1 MDVVRK
7 MLHGWRMANA
17 IDRVLMKRLLAAL
30 SVAALAC
37 ASQVA
42 GAAKSDQAQIVSLE
56 HRWLS
61 AIRSGDRPAL
71 DGILADGF
79 IDIDTNGRMRDRAE
93 ALAHASTPPD
103 TTQTITRLQVR
114 VFGET
119 AVATGINTV
128 HSKTQGWAVE
138 VAFTDVF
145 LREHGA
151 WRAISAQETL
161 RKPPT
166 VRPATH

>member
-7 MLHGWRMANA
+7 MLYGWRIANA

-37 ASQVA
+37 AAQVA
-42 GAAKSDQAQIVSLE
+42 QAAKSDQVQIVSLE

-71 DGILADGF
+71 SRILADGF

-93 ALAHASTPPD
+93 ALAHASAPPD
-103 TTQTITRLQVR
+103 TTQTITQ
-114 VFGET
+114 
-119 AVATGINTV
+119 
-128 HSKTQGWAVE
+128 
-138 VAFTDVF
+138 
-145 LREHGA
+145 LR
-151 WRAISAQETL
+151 
-161 RKPPT
+161 
-166 VRPATH
+166 